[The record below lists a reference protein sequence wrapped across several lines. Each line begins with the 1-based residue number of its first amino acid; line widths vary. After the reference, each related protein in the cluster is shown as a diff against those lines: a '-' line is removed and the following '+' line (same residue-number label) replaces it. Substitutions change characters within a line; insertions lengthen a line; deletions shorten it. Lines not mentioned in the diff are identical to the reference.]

1 MDVLTGDEKHS
12 KGHKGNLI
20 PLESGQVE
28 GNKDDKESK
37 GEDVR
42 VAAPSPCSAQ
52 RRGREAALIPALW

>member
-1 MDVLTGDEKHS
+1 MDVLIEGEKHS

-37 GEDVR
+37 GEDIR
-42 VAAPSPCSAQ
+42 VAAGVPHLVQPKE
-52 RRGREAALIPALW
+52 EAERQH